1 MDNKLENRIS
11 RLEKLL
17 NNSKSTKN
25 ESTYEINETVYNAAN
40 QVRRVCQSL
49 AVALQAA
56 KDINII
62 ELENTLSLLEDDFPV
77 VWFERYNKI
86 LSRK

>member
-62 ELENTLSLLEDDFPV
+62 ELENALSLLEDDFPV

>member
-1 MDNKLENRIS
+1 MDNKLEDRIS

-17 NNSKSTKN
+17 SNSKSTKN
-25 ESTYEINETVYNAAN
+25 ESAYEINETVYNAAN

-62 ELENTLSLLEDDFPV
+62 ELENTLSLLEDDFPA

>member
-1 MDNKLENRIS
+1 MYNKLESRIN

-17 NNSKSTKN
+17 NKN
-25 ESTYEINETVYNAAN
+25 ESAYEINETVYNAAN

-62 ELENTLSLLEDDFPV
+62 ELENTLSLLEDDFPA
-77 VWFERYNKI
+77 VWLERYNKI